1 MIYAPI
7 IAGALV
13 LIVLLAVFSQIL
25 MKPVKLIWKLLVN
38 SGIGLILLLTANF
51 IGQYFSLSLPINIIT
66 VLIAGFLGI
75 PGILLL
81 FVLKFITNF
90 I

>member
-7 IAGALV
+7 IIGALV
-13 LIVLLAVFSQIL
+13 LIVLVAVFAQIL
-25 MKPVKLIWKLLVN
+25 MKPIKLIWKLLVN
-38 SGIGLILLLTANF
+38 SAIGLLLLLVANF
-51 IGQYFSLSLPINIIT
+51 IGQYFDLSLPINIVT
-66 VLIAGFLGI
+66 VLMAGFLGV

-81 FVLKFITNF
+81 FVLKFILNF